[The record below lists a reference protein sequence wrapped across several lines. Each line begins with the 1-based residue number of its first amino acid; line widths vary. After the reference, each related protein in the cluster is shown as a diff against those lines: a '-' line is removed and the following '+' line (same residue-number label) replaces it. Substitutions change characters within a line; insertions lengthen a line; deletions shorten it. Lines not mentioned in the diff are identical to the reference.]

1 MKLSIKAR
9 IIIAFVVLITLS
21 GVIYFIGASSA
32 GRLNDSISEIINVN
46 VARMSYASKLAED
59 IQFITKREKDI
70 VITTDREQLDD
81 LEKEVDTRVAEV
93 TDKLEKLRNVSDD
106 KGLELIAS
114 FDLKWQAYLKCLSR
128 IKKAAIVINTDSSK
142 RVAYDISRTEARS
155 TALEA
160 VSWMGQIV
168 KKNEKQLEQANQDT
182 TAVYESGRTT
192 MLITLVVSIVIALFI
207 TFWILTTISKVVNY
221 ITSASESIASAS
233 RQMAASSQQTAQGA
247 SEQASSTE
255 EISSSMEEMAS
266 SIQQNMDNAQQTEK
280 LGTRAAQDII
290 EGSET
295 VNKTTEA
302 MKSIADK
309 ISVIGEIARQTN
321 LLALN
326 AAVEA
331 ARAGDHGRGFAVVA
345 AEVRKLA
352 ERTQVAA
359 AEINRVSGSSVA
371 IAERSG
377 KLLGEIVPVIQK
389 SSQLIQ
395 EISASSIE
403 QNTGASQINTALQQ
417 LNQVVQSNASS
428 SEEMAAAAEELLMHS
443 NQLNEAVSILTAK
456 EMKAVVPARTKAN
469 LASYAADTH
478 SSNGH
483 GKMMPAKVA
492 SHKNGVSLNMN
503 HDTSSDVDFEPYR

>member
-1 MKLSIKAR
+1 
-9 IIIAFVVLITLS
+9 
-21 GVIYFIGASSA
+21 
-32 GRLNDSISEIINVN
+32 
-46 VARMSYASKLAED
+46 
-59 IQFITKREKDI
+59 
-70 VITTDREQLDD
+70 
-81 LEKEVDTRVAEV
+81 
-93 TDKLEKLRNVSDD
+93 
-106 KGLELIAS
+106 
-114 FDLKWQAYLKCLSR
+114 
-128 IKKAAIVINTDSSK
+128 
-142 RVAYDISRTEARS
+142 
-155 TALEA
+155 
-160 VSWMGQIV
+160 
-168 KKNEKQLEQANQDT
+168 
-182 TAVYESGRTT
+182 
-192 MLITLVVSIVIALFI
+192 MLITLVVSIAIALFI

-233 RQMAASSQQTAQGA
+233 RQMAASSQQTAHGA

-280 LGTRAAQDII
+280 LGTRSAQDII
-290 EGSET
+290 ESNET
-295 VNKTTEA
+295 VNKTLDA
-302 MKSIADK
+302 MKTIAEK

-359 AEINRVSGSSVA
+359 ADINRVSGSSVA

-395 EISASSIE
+395 EISASSME

-456 EMKAVVPARTKAN
+456 EMKAVVSIKAKGD
-469 LASYAADTH
+469 LASYAPPAH
-478 SSNGH
+478 AGNGYSKAAG
-483 GKMMPAKVA
+483 GKTP
-492 SHKNGVSLNMN
+492 SHKNGVSLNMS
-503 HDTSSDVDFEPYR
+503 HDTSADADFEPYR